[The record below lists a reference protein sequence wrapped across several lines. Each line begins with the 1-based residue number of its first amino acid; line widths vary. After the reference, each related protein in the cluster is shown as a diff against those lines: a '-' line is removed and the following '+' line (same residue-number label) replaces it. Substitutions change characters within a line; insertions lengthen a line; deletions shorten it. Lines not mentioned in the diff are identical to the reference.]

1 MKKIYGLSW
10 GILVVSLSITFLV
23 WIGFANSLTNTQN
36 HDFQSHADFM
46 TLLIH
51 DELEQYEQVLVGAE
65 GLFVASN
72 DVTLS
77 EWKSFVGIQDIEKRF
92 PGLQGVGYVQY
103 TLHEDRENLIT
114 EMKSYG
120 SDAFDIKPPGDRDEY
135 YPVLFLEP
143 LDLRNQQAIGY
154 DIYFEQTR
162 KNTVNTLIETGDTTI
177 TGKITLVQE
186 IDDDVQNGFL
196 MLVPVYSNANPDR
209 LQGIVDTVIRINDFV
224 EGTVDDTLFEH
235 LRLKIYD
242 GYVTDENLFFNSD
255 DISDNVFGGPE
266 FTTSITISL
275 NNRNWVF
282 VYEGIQ
288 SPTQQID
295 LLVLFA
301 IPAVGFSMSTLL
313 FYLFRIMAKNLKL
326 SQSATNNAKVSVMST
341 MTSRLSHDLRN
352 PLTVIKGNLDLMMN
366 SLESEPGEKAVKFRK
381 RIDNAV
387 DSMINII
394 DDVLQFS
401 KTPIL
406 QKETSSINELLES
419 AVSNIE
425 VPDKIKITLPESD
438 FLVSCDQSKIKAVFS
453 NLITNSIQ
461 SIEGEGKITIS
472 IKEESNYLNI
482 YIEDSG
488 SGIAEENIN
497 EIFEPLFT
505 TKVTG
510 TGLGL
515 GICKNIID
523 EHGGKISVHNNPTT
537 FTIKLP
543 KKR

>member
-1 MKKIYGLSW
+1 VKKLNGISR

-23 WIGFANSLTNTQN
+23 WIGFANSITNTQN
-36 HDFQSHADFM
+36 HDFQSDVNFM
-46 TLLIH
+46 TLLIS

-65 GLFVASN
+65 GLFAATNSV
-72 DVTLS
+72 DLS
-77 EWKSFVGIQDIEKRF
+77 EWKSFVDIQDIEIRF
-92 PGLQGVGYVQY
+92 PGLQGVGYVQH
-103 TLHEDRENLIT
+103 TLHEDRGKLIA

-120 SDAFDIKPPGDRDEY
+120 SDEYDIKPAGDRDEY

-162 KNTVNTLIETGDTTI
+162 KNTVNTLIDTGDTTI
-177 TGKITLVQE
+177 TGKIILVQE
-186 IDDDVQNGFL
+186 IDEDVQNGFL
-196 MLVPVYSNANPDR
+196 MLVPVYSNSNPDS
-209 LQGIVDTVIRINDFV
+209 LKGIVYTVFRINDFIA
-224 EGTVDDTLFEH
+224 GTVDDALFEH

-242 GYVTDENLFFNSD
+242 DFVSDENQFFNSD
-255 DISDNVFGGPE
+255 SITHHEFEDAD
-266 FTTSITISL
+266 FTTSITIST
-275 NNRNWVF
+275 NNRDWVF

-288 SPTQQID
+288 NPLAQMDMFI
-295 LLVLFA
+295 LFA
-301 IPAVGFSMSTLL
+301 IPITGFFMSALM
-313 FYLFRIMAKNLKL
+313 FYLFRIIAKNLKL
-326 SQSATNNAKVSVMST
+326 SQTVLKSEKVSVMGT
-341 MTSRLSHDLRN
+341 MASRLSHDLRN

-366 SLESEPGEKAVKFRK
+366 SLESEPSEKATRFRK
-381 RIDNAV
+381 RIDSAV
-387 DSMINII
+387 DSMTNII

-438 FLVSCDQSKIKAVFS
+438 FLISCDQSKIKAVFS

-488 SGIAEENIN
+488 SGIVEENIN